1 MADTTSPSSVPATPK
16 REVITVAAGEAIPT
30 ARILGKS
37 IMFAFSG
44 ALSDIFTPPFL
55 LATTLATRYE
65 VVKASGCF
73 YSLDCRQGVFPETP
87 AAPVL
92 VVYRSS
98 TGAQR
103 FLFASDGYDSYAT
116 HAAGPDLS
124 LVLQFFF
131 YFWSCGRPEIDHLSV
146 LFRALP
152 RSNRL
157 SIPGLGPRLRGW
169 WRRFFGFE

>member
-65 VVKASGCF
+65 VVKASGCL
-73 YSLDCRQGVFPETP
+73 YSLDCRQGLFPETP
-87 AAPVL
+87 
-92 VVYRSS
+92 
-98 TGAQR
+98 
-103 FLFASDGYDSYAT
+103 DS
-116 HAAGPDLS
+116 P
-124 LVLQFFF
+124 
-131 YFWSCGRPEIDHLSV
+131 
-146 LFRALP
+146 
-152 RSNRL
+152 
-157 SIPGLGPRLRGW
+157 GPRGLPLLD
-169 WRRFFGFE
+169 